1 MKFKIL
7 KHDNKVNFL
16 TLNKKLV
23 VAIAILSLYACSSV
37 KEYQKSKINDAE
49 MILTAKKTEKFEN
62 TFQLYREASSGA
74 NGGKTGG
81 GCGCN

>member
-1 MKFKIL
+1 MKKIISIL
-7 KHDNKVNFL
+7 AL
-16 TLNKKLV
+16 LI
-23 VAIAILSLYACSSV
+23 VAAGCSTV

-49 MILTAKKTEKFEN
+49 MMLSARPSERNEQN
-62 TFQLYREASSGA
+62 FQLYREAASGA